1 MITWWQLILD
11 EIVLVTVL
19 IVGIGAFNRRS
30 LVALQR
36 LIAEEVKAYLT
47 VILEE
52 HRDKAAE
59 IVGQGVEAR
68 LMVVKEELRVAL
80 ADVVQAEAAQDV
92 AETATRAKSDFLSKM
107 SHEIRTPINGIVGS
121 LDLLDPAELT
131 TVQAEDVNRAILS
144 SNRLLGIINQILDFA
159 KIEAAEIEYLCQ
171 PFDLGQVVGDVI
183 SVLAPQAQQKGLLLG
198 SEISDDLALARL
210 GDGQKI
216 HQVLLNLV
224 ENAVKFTDQGSVEL
238 KVALADSLDGVRV
251 QVQDTGVGI
260 AKGELKAIFESF
272 VQVGQSSPSGTGLG
286 LSICQEFVAGMG
298 GQLEVDS
305 QPDIGTTFSFELE
318 LKTGT
323 GTGTEAEAEAEAVQ
337 NDIKVLVVDDDVV
350 NQQVARRYLE
360 TMGVQATVVADGKQA
375 VSSWKKDGYDLIL
388 MDLQMPVMNGFEAT
402 AEIRRLEKMVDLKPV
417 RIVALTASLVGQV
430 EEQCHQAGMDGYLA
444 KPFRRQ
450 DLLTEM
456 ERSK

>member
-121 LDLLDPAELT
+121 LDLLDPSELT

-159 KIEAAEIEYLCQ
+159 KIEAAEIEYLCH
-171 PFDLGQVVGDVI
+171 PFDLGQTVEDVI
-183 SVLAPQAQQKGLLLG
+183 NVLAPQAQEKGLALR
-198 SEISDDLALARL
+198 SEVGDGLVLSRV

-224 ENAVKFTDQGSVEL
+224 ENAIKFTTQGSVEL
-238 KVALADSLDGVRV
+238 RVEQAPTGGAVRF
-251 QVQDTGVGI
+251 QVQDTGIGI
-260 AKGELKAIFESF
+260 DKGQLEAVFESF
-272 VQVGQSSPSGTGLG
+272 VQLDQATASGTGLG
-286 LSICQEFVAGMG
+286 LSICQEFVQGMG
-298 GQLEVDS
+298 GALEVTS
-305 QPDIGTTFSFELE
+305 QPNVGTTFSFELE
-318 LKTGT
+318 LKID
-323 GTGTEAEAEAEAVQ
+323 TGTEAEAEAEAEADQ

-360 TMGVQATVVADGKQA
+360 TMGVQAAVVADGKQA
-375 VSSWKKDGYDLIL
+375 VSSWGKDGYDLIL
-388 MDLQMPVMNGFEAT
+388 MDLQMPVMDGFEAT

-450 DLLTEM
+450 DLLAEM
-456 ERSK
+456 ELAK